1 MSIAAIEISTF
12 HNSYTN
18 IGFLKKFEQQSI
30 TGESLQSNK
39 TKKRQRSK
47 PTNKKSAF
55 GIVCPIIVLL
65 LLVLST
71 IFAFVLVLSPEIVL
85 NRIVV
90 QEVETA
96 ATSIETT
103 TQSTVESTN
112 DVMMRRL
119 RIAGA
124 VIVALVLLFA
134 LSMVTFCVDAGSM
147 FKSTAHSAMDCVN
160 LLMFAAFTKLPVE
173 EAAGN
178 QGVKSHVPEH
188 DIRTNQNLQMNF
200 GVGEITPAKTN
211 RRLKTVSLFFVDQRE
226 FSN

>member
-1 MSIAAIEISTF
+1 M
-12 HNSYTN
+12 
-18 IGFLKKFEQQSI
+18 QS
-30 TGESLQSNK
+30 S
-39 TKKRQRSK
+39 KKRQQNK

-85 NRIVV
+85 NQIVE
-90 QEVETA
+90 QKVETPTPTTTNA
-96 ATSIETT
+96 TT
-103 TQSTVESTN
+103 TQAAVKSTN
-112 DVMMRRL
+112 DVIMRRL

-124 VIVALVLLFA
+124 VIVALVLVFS

-147 FKSTAHSAMDCVN
+147 FKSKAHSAMDCIN

-173 EAAGN
+173 EPASSS
-178 QGVKSHVPEH
+178 GVKSHVPEH

-211 RRLKTVSLFFVDQRE
+211 RRFKTIFFFCR
-226 FSN
+226 SM